1 LGGAL
6 AIFALLGFAG
16 LNGATQEDHLKT
28 LIVISWAIST
38 GVIYA
43 ICILQSWQ
51 NTEREKLR
59 RIVGEFS
66 NMFRAVYRFK
76 SRMEPNIHRYILFSF
91 MAIMMLLGNYM
102 LAKLLTPLFDK

>member
-1 LGGAL
+1 MKA
-6 AIFALLGFAG
+6 
-16 LNGATQEDHLKT
+16 
-28 LIVISWAIST
+28 LIVISWAISA